1 MARYIKNADL
11 TVEHIIRRAFA
22 LGANRVYTNLLPG
35 NHKSI
40 VIDWPVTGPICYA
53 MEEYKVNGWQ
63 MSFSNNLPSLRR
75 AVEQQGYIE
84 KLTSKGWLEQVTREF
99 EQVPSYVERFKG
111 GREPVE

>member
-11 TVEHIIRRAFA
+11 TVEYIVKRAFA
-22 LGANRVYTNLLPG
+22 LGANRVYTDLIPG

-40 VIDWPVTGPICYA
+40 VIDWPTGTICYA

-84 KLTSKGWLEQVTREF
+84 KLTQR
-99 EQVPSYVERFKG
+99 
-111 GREPVE
+111 